1 MGSATVRP
9 SVNIT
14 PLIDVLLVLLIIMMV
29 VTPKHER
36 KFNAQVPDKQPPAT
50 IKTAELSLVVQVTRT
65 GELKLNTQTVSR
77 RELLAILSKTLG
89 ERPQELRTVWI
100 SAASELNYEIVTD
113 AIDVIKTAGAKPIG
127 LRIDQS

>member
-29 VTPKHER
+29 VTPKHEK
-36 KFNAQVPDKQPPAT
+36 KFEANVPDKQPPAT
-50 IKTAELSLVVQVTRT
+50 AKTSELSLVVQVTRT
-65 GELKLNTQTVSR
+65 GELKLNTRTVSR
-77 RELLAILSKTLG
+77 PELLAALTQALG
-89 ERPQELRTVWI
+89 ERPNELRTVWI
-100 SAASELNYEIVTD
+100 SAAPELNYGIVTD